1 MHVTKLKHAQTYQL
15 LQIPLMFHC
24 QKWKAALQ
32 SGIHLCL
39 RYFLLG
45 CQTGQYHLIQSHQMR
60 LFGKS
65 NKIIIHFFLFFQ
77 KWMVCF
83 LQLPDKHQSE
93 KNMTKDVSGLQC
105 KTCTSASTLINNYY
119 WLINGLTD
127 CQTDWLYLPCK
138 ESQTT
143 LLQTKPSRNLS
154 VTLQAKISEQ
164 YQAT

>member
-1 MHVTKLKHAQTYQL
+1 MV
-15 LQIPLMFHC
+15 HC
-24 QKWKAALQ
+24 QKWKSALE
-32 SGIHLCL
+32 SGRHLCL

-65 NKIIIHFFLFFQ
+65 NKIIIHFFQ

-93 KNMTKDVSGLQC
+93 QNMTKDVSGLQC
-105 KTCTSASTLINNYY
+105 KTCTSASTLIN
-119 WLINGLTD
+119 II
-127 CQTDWLYLPCK
+127 DWLMDWLTVRLIDCICPAKSHKQHYK
-138 ESQTT
+138 G

>member
-1 MHVTKLKHAQTYQL
+1 
-15 LQIPLMFHC
+15 MFHC
-24 QKWKAALQ
+24 QKWKSALEP
-32 SGIHLCL
+32 GRHLCL

-45 CQTGQYHLIQSHQMR
+45 CQTGRYHLIQSHQMR

-65 NKIIIHFFLFFQ
+65 NNINIHFFLFFQ

-83 LQLPDKHQSE
+83 LQLSDKHQSE

-105 KTCTSASTLINNYY
+105 KTCTSASTLIN
-119 WLINGLTD
+119 IID
-127 CQTDWLYLPCK
+127 CLMDWLTVRLIDCICLAKSHKQHYK
-138 ESQTT
+138 EP
-143 LLQTKPSRNLS
+143 LQTKPSRNLS